1 MQNVK
6 TLIIMFRQLFYI
18 LDGKQRRR
26 SVLLLFLF
34 LITALLETLGVS
46 AVIPFILA
54 LTSPES
60 LMQYSIVQKVTTWL
74 GIGNTKGLLL
84 AIAALLVI
92 VYVVKDGMILA
103 ANYYQL
109 RFRNEMERDLS
120 TLMLGSY
127 LKRDYMYFV
136 ETNSSDMMRGVSGDI
151 SNVAQVIDAFSMLFA
166 ETLTCALLGAFL
178 IYLDP
183 LFAIGLLLLALATA
197 LVMILAFKRRSA
209 ECGRQCREAF
219 SKRYQYIYQ
228 PISGYKEISVSQR
241 KQYFIDQ
248 FRKEADR
255 ACRFNTQ
262 YLFICKLPTRVI
274 ETVFLSGLVILVC
287 IMVVFGSDGATDQ
300 LVTVLGAVAVATVRI
315 LPAISNITA
324 SMNGL
329 VYNRLSLEEA
339 YHNIS
344 LARERE
350 AELAGK
356 EKDLRTETGAGERRD
371 GQEQNTGNGDR
382 SDIENQESQRRENPI
397 SEGFQKELTVR
408 SVWWRYPEGERNVL
422 EDASLTIRK
431 GEAVAFIGESGAGKT
446 TLADVILGL
455 LHPQKGEVLMD
466 GTDIYSIPKRWAKTI
481 GFVPQNVFLI
491 DDTVRHNVAF
501 GIYEEEIEDDKII
514 HALKSAQIYDFI
526 QGLPHGLDTVVGEG
540 GVKFS
545 GGQRQRLAIARAL
558 YDNPDIL
565 VLDEATSALDNETES
580 AVMQS
585 IDALKGTK
593 TLIII
598 AHRLSTI
605 QNCNKVYEVKD
616 GKALLKGR

>member
-6 TLIIMFRQLFYI
+6 TLIAMFRQLFYI
-18 LDGKQRRR
+18 LDKKQRRR
-26 SVLLLFLF
+26 SVLLLLLF

-46 AVIPFILA
+46 AVIPFIIA
-54 LTSPES
+54 LMSPEV
-60 LMQYSIVQKVTTWL
+60 LLQYSIVQKVTAWF

-84 AIAALLVI
+84 LIAASVVI
-92 VYVVKDGMILA
+92 VYIVKDGMILI

-120 TLMLGSY
+120 TLMLKSY
-127 LKRDYMYFV
+127 LNRDYMYFV
-136 ETNSSDMMRGVSGDI
+136 ETNSSDMMRGVSGDM
-151 SNVAQVIDAFSMLFA
+151 SNVAQVIDAFSNLFA
-166 ETLTCALLGAFL
+166 ETLTCVLLGAFL
-178 IYLDP
+178 VYLDP
-183 LFAIGLLLLALATA
+183 LFAMGLLLLAVATA
-197 LVMILAFKRRSA
+197 LIMILAFKKKSA

-228 PISGYKEISVSQR
+228 PINGYKEISVSQR

-248 FRKEADR
+248 FQKEADR

-274 ETVFLSGLVILVC
+274 ETVFISGLVVLVC
-287 IMVVFGSDGATDQ
+287 IMAVFGNGRAADQ
-300 LVTVLGAVAVATVRI
+300 FVTVLGAVAVAAAKM
-315 LPAISNITA
+315 LPAISNITS

-339 YHNIS
+339 YQNIS
-344 LARERE
+344 LARMRE
-350 AELAGK
+350 AELVGR
-356 EKDLRTETGAGERRD
+356 EKGAKTGANELCEDQKQEDACRNRRD
-371 GQEQNTGNGDR
+371 IEHTGQICG
-382 SDIENQESQRRENPI
+382 
-397 SEGFQKELTVR
+397 GFQQELTVQG
-408 SVWWRYPEGERNVL
+408 VWWKYPEGEKNIL
-422 EDASLTIRK
+422 EDVSLTIRK

-455 LHPQKGEVLMD
+455 LHPQKGEVLTD
-466 GTDIYSIPKRWAKTI
+466 GVDIYSIPKRWAKTI

-501 GIYEEEIEDDKII
+501 GIYEDEIEDDKVIQ
-514 HALKSAQIYDFI
+514 ALKSAQIYDFI
-526 QGLPHGLDTVVGEG
+526 QSLPHGLDTVVGEG
-540 GVKFS
+540 GIKFS

-558 YDNPDIL
+558 YDDPDIL

-580 AVMQS
+580 AVMQA

-605 QNCNKVYEVKD
+605 QNCNKVYEVRD
-616 GKALLKGR
+616 GKVVPKERIKGA

>member
-6 TLIIMFRQLFYI
+6 TLIAMFRQLFYI
-18 LDGKQRRR
+18 LDKKQRRR
-26 SVLLLFLF
+26 SVLLLLLF

-46 AVIPFILA
+46 AVIPFIIA
-54 LTSPES
+54 LMSPEV
-60 LMQYSIVQKVTTWL
+60 LLQYSIVQKVTAWL

-84 AIAALLVI
+84 LIAASVVI
-92 VYVVKDGMILA
+92 VYIVKDSMILI

-120 TLMLGSY
+120 TLMLKSY
-127 LKRDYMYFV
+127 LNRDYMYFV
-136 ETNSSDMMRGVSGDI
+136 ETNSSDMMRGVSGDM
-151 SNVAQVIDAFSMLFA
+151 SNVAQVIDAFSNLFA
-166 ETLTCALLGAFL
+166 ETLTCVLLGAFL
-178 IYLDP
+178 VYLDP
-183 LFAIGLLLLALATA
+183 LFAMGLLLLALATA
-197 LVMILAFKRRSA
+197 LIMILAFKKKNA
-209 ECGRQCREAF
+209 ECGRQCRGAF

-248 FRKEADR
+248 FQREADR

-274 ETVFLSGLVILVC
+274 ETVFISGLVVLVC
-287 IMVVFGSDGATDQ
+287 IMAVFGNGRAADQ
-300 LVTVLGAVAVATVRI
+300 FVTVLGAVAVAAVRM
-315 LPAISNITA
+315 LPAISNITS

-339 YHNIS
+339 YQNTS
-344 LARERE
+344 LARMRE
-350 AELAGK
+350 AELAGR
-356 EKDLRTETGAGERRD
+356 EKGAKTGANELCEGQKQEDACRNRR
-371 GQEQNTGNGDR
+371 
-382 SDIENQESQRRENPI
+382 DIENTGQI
-397 SEGFQKELTVR
+397 CGGFQRELTVQG
-408 SVWWRYPEGERNVL
+408 VWWKYPEGEKNIL
-422 EDASLTIRK
+422 EDVSLTIRK

-455 LHPQKGEVLMD
+455 LQPQKGEVLTD
-466 GTDIYSIPKRWAKTI
+466 GVDIYSIPKRWAKTI

-491 DDTVRHNVAF
+491 DDTVKHNVAF
-501 GIYEEEIEDDKII
+501 GIYEDEIEDDKVIQ
-514 HALKSAQIYDFI
+514 ALKSAQIYDFI
-526 QGLPHGLDTVVGEG
+526 QSLPHGLDTVVGEG

-558 YDNPDIL
+558 YDDPDIL

-580 AVMQS
+580 AVMQA

-605 QNCNKVYEVKD
+605 QNCNKVYEVRD
-616 GKALLKGR
+616 GKVVPKERIKGA

>member
-34 LITALLETLGVS
+34 LITALFETLGVS
-46 AVIPFILA
+46 AVIPFILT

-120 TLMLGSY
+120 TLMLSSY

-300 LVTVLGAVAVATVRI
+300 LVTVLGAVAVAAVRI

-356 EKDLRTETGAGERRD
+356 EKDLRTGTGAGERRD
-371 GQEQNTGNGDR
+371 GQEQTTGSGDR
-382 SDIENQESQRRENPI
+382 SDSENQGGQRRENPI

-408 SVWWRYPEGERNVL
+408 GIWWRYPEGERNVL
-422 EDASLTIRK
+422 EDASLMIRK

-605 QNCNKVYEVKD
+605 QNCNRVYEVKD

>member
-6 TLIIMFRQLFYI
+6 TLIAMFRQLFYI
-18 LDGKQRRR
+18 LNGKQRRR
-26 SVLLLFLF
+26 SVLLLLLF

-46 AVIPFILA
+46 AVIPFIIA
-54 LTSPES
+54 LMSPES
-60 LMQYSIVQKVTTWL
+60 LMQYPIVQKVTAWF
-74 GIGNTKGLLL
+74 GVGNTKGLLL
-84 AIAALLVI
+84 LIAVLVVV
-92 VYVVKDGMILA
+92 VYVIKDGMILA

-120 TLMLGSY
+120 TLMLRSY
-127 LKRDYMYFV
+127 LNRDYMYFV
-136 ETNSSDMMRGVSGDI
+136 ETNSSDMMQGVSGDI
-151 SNVAQVIDAFSMLFA
+151 SNVAQVIDSFSTLFA
-166 ETLTCALLGAFL
+166 ETLTCMLLGAFL

-183 LFAIGLLLLALATA
+183 LFALGLLLLALATA
-197 LVMILAFKRRSA
+197 LTMILAFKKKNA

-248 FRKEADR
+248 FKKEADK

-262 YLFICKLPTRVI
+262 YLFICKLPNRVI
-274 ETVFLSGLVILVC
+274 ETVFISGLVVLVC
-287 IMVVFGSDGATDQ
+287 IMVVFGNSEATEQ
-300 LVTVLGAVAVATVRI
+300 FVTVLGAVAVAAVRI

-339 YHNIS
+339 YQNIS
-344 LARERE
+344 LARARE

-356 EKDLRTETGAGERRD
+356 EKRAEMGSGEPQGDQKQEAESLRQGDTGKTAEC
-371 GQEQNTGNGDR
+371 
-382 SDIENQESQRRENPI
+382 
-397 SEGFQKELTVR
+397 EGFQSELTVR
-408 SVWWRYPEGERNVL
+408 SVWWKYPGGERNVL

-431 GEAVAFIGESGAGKT
+431 GEAVALIGESGAGKT
-446 TLADVILGL
+446 TLADIILGL
-455 LHPQKGEVLMD
+455 LHPQKGEVLLD

-501 GIYEEEIEDDKII
+501 GIYEDEIEDDKII
-514 HALKSAQIYDFI
+514 HALKSAQIYEFI

-585 IDALKGTK
+585 IDALKGMK

-605 QNCNKVYEVKD
+605 ENCNKVYEVKD
-616 GKALLKGR
+616 GKAVLREGKLS

>member
-6 TLIIMFRQLFYI
+6 TLIAMFRQLFYI
-18 LDGKQRRR
+18 LNEKQRRR
-26 SVLLLFLF
+26 SVLLLLLF
-34 LITALLETLGVS
+34 LVTALLETLGVS
-46 AVIPFILA
+46 AVIPFIIA
-54 LTSPES
+54 LMSPEF
-60 LMQYSIVQKVTTWL
+60 LMQYPIVQKVTAWF
-74 GIGNTKGLLL
+74 GVGNTKGLLL
-84 AIAALLVI
+84 LIAALVVV
-92 VYVVKDGMILA
+92 VYVIKDGMILA

-120 TLMLGSY
+120 TLMLRSY
-127 LKRDYMYFV
+127 LNRDYMYFV

-151 SNVAQVIDAFSMLFA
+151 SNVAQVIDSFSTLFA
-166 ETLTCALLGAFL
+166 ETLTCMLLGTFL

-183 LFAIGLLLLALATA
+183 LFALGLLFLALVTA
-197 LVMILAFKRRSA
+197 LIMVLAFKKRNA

-228 PISGYKEISVSQR
+228 PISGYKEISVNQR

-248 FRKEADR
+248 FQKEADK

-262 YLFICKLPTRVI
+262 YLFICKLPNRVI
-274 ETVFLSGLVILVC
+274 ETVFIFGLVVLVYM
-287 IMVVFGSDGATDQ
+287 MVVFGNNEATEQ
-300 LVTVLGAVAVATVRI
+300 FVTVLGAVAVAAVRI
-315 LPAISNITA
+315 LPAISNIAA

-329 VYNRLSLEEA
+329 VYNRLSLGEA
-339 YHNIS
+339 YQNIS
-344 LARERE
+344 LARVRE
-350 AELAGK
+350 EELAGE
-356 EKDLRTETGAGERRD
+356 EKHTEMRSWRPQGDQKQEVESLRQGDTGKTVEQEYAGFRH
-371 GQEQNTGNGDR
+371 
-382 SDIENQESQRRENPI
+382 
-397 SEGFQKELTVR
+397 ELAVR
-408 SVWWRYPEGERNVL
+408 SVWWKYPEGERNVL
-422 EDASLTIRK
+422 EDASLTIHK

-446 TLADVILGL
+446 TLADIILGL
-455 LHPQKGEVLMD
+455 LHPQKGEVLLD

-501 GIYEEEIEDDKII
+501 GIYEDEIEDGKII

-565 VLDEATSALDNETES
+565 VLDEATSALDNDTET

-585 IDALKGTK
+585 IDVLKGTK

-605 QNCNKVYEVKD
+605 ENCNKVYEVKD
-616 GKALLKGR
+616 GKAVLREGKLS

>member
-1 MQNVK
+1 MMQNVK
-6 TLIIMFRQLFYI
+6 TLIAMFRQLFYI
-18 LDGKQRRR
+18 LNGKQRRR
-26 SVLLLFLF
+26 SVLLLLLF
-34 LITALLETLGVS
+34 LVTALLETLGVS
-46 AVIPFILA
+46 AVIPFIIA
-54 LTSPES
+54 LMSPES
-60 LMQYSIVQKVTTWL
+60 LMQYPIVQKVTAWF
-74 GIGNTKGLLL
+74 GVGNTKGLLL
-84 AIAALLVI
+84 LIAALVVV
-92 VYVVKDGMILA
+92 VYVIKDGMILA

-120 TLMLGSY
+120 TLMLRSY
-127 LKRDYMYFV
+127 LNRDYMYFV

-151 SNVAQVIDAFSMLFA
+151 SNVAQVIDSFSTLFA
-166 ETLTCALLGAFL
+166 ETLTCMLLGAFL

-183 LFAIGLLLLALATA
+183 LFALGLLLLALVTA
-197 LVMILAFKRRSA
+197 LIMILAFKKKNA

-248 FRKEADR
+248 FQKEADK

-262 YLFICKLPTRVI
+262 YLFICKLPNRVI
-274 ETVFLSGLVILVC
+274 ETVFISGLVVLVC
-287 IMVVFGSDGATDQ
+287 IMVVFGNSEATEQ
-300 LVTVLGAVAVATVRI
+300 FVTVLGAVAVAAVRI

-339 YHNIS
+339 YQNIS
-344 LARERE
+344 LARARE

-356 EKDLRTETGAGERRD
+356 EKRAEMGSGEPQGDQKQEAESLRQGDTGKTAEC
-371 GQEQNTGNGDR
+371 
-382 SDIENQESQRRENPI
+382 
-397 SEGFQKELTVR
+397 GFFQSELTVR
-408 SVWWRYPEGERNVL
+408 SVWWKYPEGERNVL
-422 EDASLTIRK
+422 EDASLTIHK
-431 GEAVAFIGESGAGKT
+431 GEAVALIGESGAGKT
-446 TLADVILGL
+446 TLADIILGL
-455 LHPQKGEVLMD
+455 LHPQKGEVLLD

-501 GIYEEEIEDDKII
+501 GIYEDEIEDDKII
-514 HALKSAQIYDFI
+514 HALKSAQIYEFI

-605 QNCNKVYEVKD
+605 ENCNKVYEVKD
-616 GKALLKGR
+616 GKAVLREGKT

>member
-6 TLIIMFRQLFYI
+6 TLIAMFRQLIYI
-18 LDGKQRRR
+18 LDEKQRRR
-26 SVLLLFLF
+26 SVLLLLLF
-34 LITALLETLGVS
+34 LVTALLETLGVS
-46 AVIPFILA
+46 AVIPFIIA
-54 LTSPES
+54 LMSPES
-60 LMQYSIVQKVTTWL
+60 LMQYAIVQKVTAWL
-74 GIGNTKGLLL
+74 GIENTKGLLL
-84 AIAALLVI
+84 LIAASVVV
-92 VYVVKDGMILA
+92 VYLVKDGMILV

-120 TLMLGSY
+120 TLMLRSY
-127 LKRDYMYFV
+127 LNRDYMYFV

-166 ETLTCALLGAFL
+166 ETLTCVLLGAFL
-178 IYLDP
+178 VYLDP
-183 LFAIGLLLLALATA
+183 LFALGLLLLALATA
-197 LVMILAFKRRSA
+197 LLMILAFKKKNA

-248 FRKEADR
+248 FQKEADR
-255 ACRFNTQ
+255 ASRFNTQ

-274 ETVFLSGLVILVC
+274 ETVFISGLVVLVC
-287 IMVVFGSDGATDQ
+287 IMVVFGNGGATDQ
-300 LVTVLGAVAVATVRI
+300 FVTVLGAVAVAAVRI

-339 YHNIS
+339 YQNIS
-344 LARERE
+344 LARARE
-350 AELAGK
+350 AEFAEK
-356 EKDLRTETGAGERRD
+356 EKDAQTGAGELCEEQKQDTGCGDRRD
-371 GQEQNTGNGDR
+371 IVEPIGQEDG
-382 SDIENQESQRRENPI
+382 
-397 SEGFQKELTVR
+397 GFQRELAVQG
-408 SVWWRYPEGERNVL
+408 VWWKYPEGERNVL
-422 EDASLTIRK
+422 EDASLVIHK

-446 TLADVILGL
+446 TLADIILGL
-455 LHPQKGEVLMD
+455 LHPQKGEVLLD

-501 GIYEEEIEDDKII
+501 GIYEDEIEDDKII
-514 HALKSAQIYDFI
+514 RALKSAQIYDFI

-605 QNCNKVYEVKD
+605 QNCNKVYEVKA
-616 GKALLKGR
+616 GKAVRKERIKGE

>member
-6 TLIIMFRQLFYI
+6 TLIAMFRQLIYI
-18 LDGKQRRR
+18 LDEKQRRR
-26 SVLLLFLF
+26 SVLLLLLF
-34 LITALLETLGVS
+34 LVTALLETLGVS
-46 AVIPFILA
+46 AVIPFIIA
-54 LTSPES
+54 LMSPES
-60 LMQYSIVQKVTTWL
+60 LMQYAIVQKATAWL

-84 AIAALLVI
+84 LIAAAVVA
-92 VYVVKDGMILA
+92 VYLVKDGMILV

-120 TLMLGSY
+120 TLMLRSY
-127 LKRDYMYFV
+127 LNRDYMYFV

-166 ETLTCALLGAFL
+166 ETLTCVLLGAFL
-178 IYLDP
+178 VYLDP
-183 LFAIGLLLLALATA
+183 LFALGLLLLALATA
-197 LVMILAFKRRSA
+197 LLMILAFKKKNA

-248 FRKEADR
+248 FQKEADR
-255 ACRFNTQ
+255 ASRFNTQ

-274 ETVFLSGLVILVC
+274 ETVFISGLVVLVC
-287 IMVVFGSDGATDQ
+287 IMVVFGNGGATDQ
-300 LVTVLGAVAVATVRI
+300 FVTVLGAVAVAAVRI

-339 YHNIS
+339 YQNIS
-344 LARERE
+344 LARARE
-350 AELAGK
+350 AELAEK
-356 EKDLRTETGAGERRD
+356 EKDAQTGAGELCEEQKQDTECRNRRD
-371 GQEQNTGNGDR
+371 VVEPIGQEDG
-382 SDIENQESQRRENPI
+382 
-397 SEGFQKELTVR
+397 GFQRELAVQG
-408 SVWWRYPEGERNVL
+408 VWWKYPEGERNVL
-422 EDASLTIRK
+422 ENASLVIHK

-446 TLADVILGL
+446 TLADIILGL
-455 LHPQKGEVLMD
+455 LHPQKGEVLLD

-501 GIYEEEIEDDKII
+501 GIYEDEIEDDKII
-514 HALKSAQIYDFI
+514 RALKSAQIYDFI

-598 AHRLSTI
+598 AHRLTTI

-616 GKALLKGR
+616 GKAVLKERIKGE

>member
-46 AVIPFILA
+46 AVIPFILT

-274 ETVFLSGLVILVC
+274 ETVFLSGLVVLVC
-287 IMVVFGSDGATDQ
+287 IMVVFGSNGATDQ
-300 LVTVLGAVAVATVRI
+300 LVTVLGAVAVAAVRI

-356 EKDLRTETGAGERRD
+356 EKDLRTETGAGERCD

-408 SVWWRYPEGERNVL
+408 GVWWRYPEGERNVL

>member
-6 TLIIMFRQLFYI
+6 TLIAMFRQLIYI
-18 LDGKQRRR
+18 LDEKQRRR
-26 SVLLLFLF
+26 SVLLLLLF
-34 LITALLETLGVS
+34 LVTALLETLGVS
-46 AVIPFILA
+46 AVIPFIIA
-54 LTSPES
+54 LMSPES
-60 LMQYSIVQKVTTWL
+60 LMQYAIVQKVTAYL

-84 AIAALLVI
+84 LIAAAVVV
-92 VYVVKDGMILA
+92 VYLVKDGMILV

-120 TLMLGSY
+120 TLMLRSY
-127 LKRDYMYFV
+127 LNRDYMYFV

-166 ETLTCALLGAFL
+166 ETLTCVLLGAFL
-178 IYLDP
+178 VYLDP
-183 LFAIGLLLLALATA
+183 LFALGLLLLALATA
-197 LVMILAFKRRSA
+197 LLMILAFKKKNA

-248 FRKEADR
+248 FQKEADR
-255 ACRFNTQ
+255 ASRFNTQ

-274 ETVFLSGLVILVC
+274 ETVFISGLVVLVC
-287 IMVVFGSDGATDQ
+287 IMVVFGNGGATDQ
-300 LVTVLGAVAVATVRI
+300 FVTVLGAVAVAAVRI

-339 YHNIS
+339 YQNIS
-344 LARERE
+344 LARARE
-350 AELAGK
+350 AELAEK
-356 EKDLRTETGAGERRD
+356 EKNAQTRAGELCEGQKQDTGCRERRD
-371 GQEQNTGNGDR
+371 VVESIGQEDG
-382 SDIENQESQRRENPI
+382 
-397 SEGFQKELTVR
+397 GFQRELAVQG
-408 SVWWRYPEGERNVL
+408 VWWKYPEGERNVL
-422 EDASLTIRK
+422 EDASLVIHK

-446 TLADVILGL
+446 TLADIILGL
-455 LHPQKGEVLMD
+455 LHPQKGEVLLD

-501 GIYEEEIEDDKII
+501 GIYEDEIEDDKII
-514 HALKSAQIYDFI
+514 RALKSAQIYDFI
-526 QGLPHGLDTVVGEG
+526 QGLPHGLDTVVGES

-616 GKALLKGR
+616 GKAVLKERN